1 MSLELR
7 CLFRCNISYLEEW
20 LKDRTLQSSNAMNTL
35 RPLSQ
40 AAWLLQVNKSTDGDA
55 KEIVEKCTEL
65 KPVQVLRRCSTCFS
79 GCNIGFTLPNICFL
93 QIVKILNSYTPID
106 DFEKRVSL
114 SFVRKVQA
122 MLQDR
127 DGSAQLMF
135 DSDYRF
141 QVTFPFCPSTQALE
155 LLQVPSSLNL
165 GFLTRI

>member
-1 MSLELR
+1 MQHL
-7 CLFRCNISYLEEW
+7 LFWMQHRVRASKHL
-20 LKDRTLQSSNAMNTL
+20 
-35 RPLSQ
+35 
-40 AAWLLQVNKSTDGDA
+40 
-55 KEIVEKCTEL
+55 
-65 KPVQVLRRCSTCFS
+65 
-79 GCNIGFTLPNICFL
+79 FL

-106 DFEKRVSL
+106 DFEKRVSS
-114 SFVRKVQA
+114 SFVRKVQS